1 MTLISFELPFHIGM
15 ADEPTNGA
23 FPDALPFALGQRP
36 DLGLLI
42 QVPDVGVV
50 EQLDR
55 VYRRGS
61 MLGTPLSAEGLGRS
75 YADDF
80 LGFIRES
87 VPRRPKAPLS
97 LLEIGCGSG
106 YLLGRMRDLG
116 ANVIGVEPGPQA
128 TLGRTEHDIEIIQEP
143 FLGPQQFGERRFDVI
158 LHHCVLEHVPD
169 PVGFLRIQRQM
180 LTPGGRLL
188 IGVPDE
194 EPYLAAGDISTLAH
208 QHWSY
213 FTEGSL
219 TAILAASGFEP
230 TRVVSAGFG
239 GAMYA
244 AAEPSVRDEHRHEW
258 EPSRFADTA
267 RDRIAALE
275 RFFAEMDAAGRTVG
289 LWPGAR
295 AVNYLHIL
303 RPRVPIR
310 LFDDD
315 GLLTRKYYP
324 PIPVPVE
331 TRAQLLARPVDELVM
346 LTRAFGAKLRSEL
359 QVAPRLERTAIR
371 LLDEIV

>member
-1 MTLISFELPFHIGM
+1 MSLISFELPFHIGM

-23 FPDALPFALGQRP
+23 FPGVLPFAAGVRS

-42 QVPDVGVV
+42 QLPDPRVV
-50 EQLDR
+50 EELNR

-87 VPRRPKAPLS
+87 VPRQPTRLG

-106 YLLGRMRDLG
+106 YLLGRMRQLG
-116 ANVIGVEPGPQA
+116 ADVIGVEPGPQA
-128 TLGRTEHDIEIIQEP
+128 ALGRAEHDVQIIQQP
-143 FLGPQQFGERRFDVI
+143 FLGPEQFGGRRFDVI

-169 PVGFLRIQRQM
+169 PVGFLNSQRQM
-180 LTPGGRLL
+180 LNPGGRLL
-188 IGVPDE
+188 LGVPDE
-194 EPYLAAGDISTLAH
+194 EPYILSGDISTLAH

-213 FTEGSL
+213 FTKGSL
-219 TAILAASGFEP
+219 AAILAASGF
-230 TRVVSAGFG
+230 RVARIASAGFG

-244 AAEPSVRDEHRHEW
+244 VAEPSAPHDRGHEW
-258 EPSRFADTA
+258 TEVARFADAA
-267 RDRIAALE
+267 RGKVAALGK
-275 RFFAEMDAAGRTVG
+275 FFAEMSAAGRTVG

-295 AVNYLHIL
+295 AVNYLHVL
-303 RPRVPIR
+303 RSRMPVR

-315 GLLTRKYYP
+315 GLLTGKYYP
-324 PIPVPVE
+324 PVPVPVE
-331 TRAQLLARPVDELVM
+331 SRAQLLARPVDELVM
-346 LTRAFGAKLRSEL
+346 LTRAFGTKLRSEL
-359 QVAPRLERTAIR
+359 QAAPQLERTTIR
-371 LLDEIV
+371 LFDEIR